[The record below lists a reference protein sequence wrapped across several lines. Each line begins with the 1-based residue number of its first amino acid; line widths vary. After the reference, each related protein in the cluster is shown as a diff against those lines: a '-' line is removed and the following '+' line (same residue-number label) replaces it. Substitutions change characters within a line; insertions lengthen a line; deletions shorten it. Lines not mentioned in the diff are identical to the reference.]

1 MLQRKVQELTERL
14 LKEYPAVALIG
25 PRQSGKTALA
35 KKLGHEY
42 FDLEQAEERLRL
54 DLTWDEAIRTHRLL
68 VLDEA
73 QAWPELFPR
82 LRAAIDGD
90 RKRKGRF
97 LLPGSVSPVLM
108 KQVSESLAGRMA
120 LCELTPF
127 ILTETGRK
135 SADDL
140 WLRGGYPD
148 GGILS
153 AKHYPTWQKNYLA
166 LLAQR
171 DLPTWGLPSKPALT
185 ERFFRMLAASHG
197 NLFNASQLGQSL
209 GVSYHTVQSYLDFLE
224 YAFLIRRLPPYHA
237 NVGKRLTKSPKIYWR
252 DSGLLHA
259 LLGVQDRRGLWSQ
272 PWVGQSWEGWVI
284 EQILATL
291 QAGGRIH
298 EASFFRTSDGLEAD
312 LILQMGKHALAV
324 EVKLSTESNPHD
336 FDRLE
341 KVSKLTGATQT
352 CLVCRT
358 SRSIVSE
365 KRVSTN
371 LPGFLMH
378 LESLR

>member
-1 MLQRKVQELTERL
+1 MIQRKVQGLIQKL
-14 LKEYPAVALIG
+14 LKEYPAVSLIG
-25 PRQSGKTALA
+25 PRQSGKTTLA
-35 KKLGHEY
+35 KKLGRKY
-42 FDLEQAEERLRL
+42 YDLEQTEERLRL
-54 DLTWDEAIRTHRLL
+54 DLTWDETIRSRQML

-82 LRAAIDGD
+82 LRAAIDAD
-90 RKRKGRF
+90 RSRKGRF
-97 LLPGSVSPVLM
+97 LLLGSVSPVLM

-127 ILTETGRK
+127 ILPEMGTRR
-135 SADDL
+135 ADDL

-153 AKHYPTWQKNYLA
+153 AGHYPVWQTNYLA

-209 GVSYHTVQSYLDFLE
+209 GVSYHTIQSYLDFLQNT
-224 YAFLIRRLPPYHA
+224 FLIRRLPPYHA
-237 NVGKRLTKSPKIYWR
+237 HVGKRLLKSPKIYWR

-259 LLGVQDRRGLWSQ
+259 LLGVQDRETLWLQ

-291 QAGGRIH
+291 QALGRHH

-312 LILQMGKHALAV
+312 LILQMGKHMLVV
-324 EVKLSTESNPHD
+324 EIKLSTQPNPHD

-341 KVSKLTGATQT
+341 KVAQLTGATQIV
-352 CLVCRT
+352 LICRT
-358 SRSIVSE
+358 AKTIFTERRI
-365 KRVSTN
+365 STN
-371 LPGFLMH
+371 LTGFLEH
-378 LESLR
+378 LET